1 MTMNGMYHTQS
12 DIDRL
17 YIPRM
22 KGRRGL
28 LSIGDCAETE
38 EHLSEEIF
46 LYI

>member
-1 MTMNGMYHTQS
+1 MTMNRMYHTQS

-22 KGRRGL
+22 EGGPGL
-28 LSIGDCAETE
+28 LSIGDCVETE